1 MISAIYVTGDT
12 HGFEFKKLSNKNFI
26 DHKITTKNDYMIIC
40 GDFGLV
46 WNNSKEEKHWR
57 KWLNEKSFTTLFVD
71 GNHEN
76 HEKLNQYPVE
86 IWNGGK
92 IHRIEDSIIHLMRG
106 QVYTINNNK
115 IFTFGGANSVDKEWR
130 KENISWWPQEMPN
143 TSEYEEGLK
152 NLEENNWEVDYII
165 THTCASDTVDAL
177 SRFNHFHPEKDS
189 LTEYFN
195 VINEK
200 VKYKHWYF
208 GHFHKDIDIL
218 DNQTVIYSDII
229 KII

>member
-1 MISAIYVTGDT
+1 MIYFTGDT
-12 HGFEFKKLSNKNFI
+12 HGIEFKKLNNKNFL
-26 DHKITTKNDYMIIC
+26 DHKITTKNDYVIIA

-46 WNNSKEEKHWR
+46 WNNSNEEKHWI
-57 KWLNEKSFTTLFVD
+57 KWLNSKSFTTLFVD

-76 HEKLNQYPVE
+76 HEKLNQYPIE

-92 IHRIEDSIIHLMRG
+92 VHKISDSIIHLMRG
-106 QVYTINNNK
+106 QVYTINDKK

-143 TSEYEEGLK
+143 TAEYEEGLK
-152 NLEENNWEVDYII
+152 NLEQNNWEVDYIV
-165 THTCASDTVDAL
+165 THTCPSDTVDAL

-195 VINEK
+195 LINEQ

-218 DNQTVIYSDII
+218 DNQTVLYNDII